1 MMTIT
6 PTFLMAI
13 ALGGALGALARFF
26 TQHYIS
32 LWLGL
37 QFPWGTLVA
46 NVLGCFILGLL
57 TGFWANQIVPL
68 SPEIRGVIVIGF
80 LGAFTTFSA
89 FSLDT
94 LVLFQS
100 GDVLRALMNVCLN
113 IILCL
118 FAVGLG
124 YWLTRSTA
132 AIT

>member
-6 PTFLMAI
+6 PNFLMAI

-57 TGFWANQIVPL
+57 TGFWANQIVPI

-100 GDVLRALMNVCLN
+100 GDVLRAAMNVCLN